1 MPMPKPISNLRW
13 YIAGLLCLAT
23 TLNYLDRQAL
33 SVLANTIQHDLGLTV
48 VQYSWITSSF
58 LLSYTVMYL
67 VSGRIVDRLG
77 SRRGLTI
84 AVSGWSVANMLHGLA
99 KGVLQLSAFRFLLGV
114 FESANWPA
122 CVKAV
127 AEWFPMRERALGMGM
142 FNCGAA
148 LGGAIAAPLV
158 SVVALHF
165 GWRQAFVVTGALGF
179 FWVLL
184 WAVLYESPA
193 AHRRL
198 SDAERALILEGEN
211 QEAESGGSVPLRT
224 LMRMR
229 ETWGC
234 VAVRMFTDPVTY
246 FLFFWIPKYLQDRHG
261 FSLAALGFY
270 AWIPYLALT
279 VGTIFGG
286 ALPYKLVTR
295 GWTVNRARKA
305 TMLVDS
311 ACLLVLYLA
320 LLRLSSPVLAVA
332 CIAALM
338 FGHGA
343 WSNITIPAE
352 VFPKRVLGTIS
363 GLGGTVGGVVS
374 IIMQLGTG
382 WVVQRFS
389 YEPLFPV
396 YGVLYLLAYGSVH
409 WLVGELGVIRPIPR
423 VRSATRTR

>member
-1 MPMPKPISNLRW
+1 MPRPISNLRW

-99 KGVLQLSAFRFLLGV
+99 RGALQLSAFRFLLGV

-142 FNCGAA
+142 FNSGAA

-179 FWVLL
+179 FWVVL
-184 WAVLYESPA
+184 WAVLYDSPA
-193 AHRRL
+193 THRRL
-198 SDAERALILEGEN
+198 SDAERALILQGEN

-234 VAVRMFTDPVTY
+234 VAVRIFTDPVTY

-270 AWIPYLALT
+270 VWIPYLASS
-279 VGTIFGG
+279 VGAVFGG
-286 ALPYKLVTR
+286 ALPYKLVKR
-295 GWTVNRARKA
+295 GWSVNRARKT

-311 ACLLVLYLA
+311 VFMLVCYLA
-320 LLRLSSPVLAVA
+320 LLRVDSPVVVVA

-338 FGHGA
+338 FGHSA

-352 VFPKRVLGTIS
+352 VFPKRVVGTIS
-363 GLGGTVGGVVS
+363 GLGGTFGGVAG
-374 IIMQLGTG
+374 ILMQLFTG
-382 WVVQRFS
+382 WVVQKFS
-389 YEPLFPV
+389 YGPLFPIC
-396 YGVLYLLAYGSVH
+396 GLLDLIAFGFVV
-409 WLVGELGVIRPIPR
+409 WLVGELGVIRPIPPAKTTPA
-423 VRSATRTR
+423 VSK